1 MIDPPLL
8 LLYRRDGCHLCDE
21 TRAILDALLA
31 ERAAAGRPTAPV
43 REVDVAADPDL
54 EARFVFTIPVLEAG
68 GERLELATSAG
79 AIRRFLNRVLDATG
93 EPERVSP

>member
-1 MIDPPLL
+1 MTDPPLL

-43 REVDVAADPDL
+43 REIDVATDADL
-54 EARFVFTIPVLEAG
+54 EARFAFTIPVLEGG

-79 AIRRFLNRVLDATG
+79 AIRRFLDRVLDGAG
-93 EPERVSP
+93 EPERVIP